1 MCSEGWGD
9 EGLKINMLWKVSFYL
24 FLICKA
30 IFHISLILTHLTFA
44 IVWKEDVAVSLFYRS
59 SEVTQLNQ
67 SVTSHSYIQGKYI
80 YTRKIHL
87 FSKHLLQE
95 SGKLIQSLPSV
106 CGSTPFGDQKCQ
118 SVGHAQLFGTSW
130 TVADQALLFM
140 EFCRHEYWSGWP
152 FPSPRGLP
160 DPGIESRSP
169 TLQADSLLSKPSG
182 KPFSVIKIPY

>member
-1 MCSEGWGD
+1 MQGNLSYFIDINSPYFCNSLEGRCCCFPV
-9 EGLKINMLWKVSFYL
+9 LQ
-24 FLICKA
+24 
-30 IFHISLILTHLTFA
+30 ILRGYTAEPVCDFTL
-44 IVWKEDVAVSLFYRS
+44 
-59 SEVTQLNQ
+59 
-67 SVTSHSYIQGKYI
+67 I

-87 FSKHLLQE
+87 YKENTSIFQTSS
-95 SGKLIQSLPSV
+95 SGIRQTESLPSV

-140 EFCRHEYWSGWP
+140 EFCRQEYWSGWP

>member
-1 MCSEGWGD
+1 MCSEGWGG

-30 IFHISLILTHLTFA
+30 IFHILLILTHLTFA

-67 SVTSHSYIQGKYI
+67 SVTSSLK

-87 FSKHLLQE
+87 YKENTSIFQTSPLGIRQTE
-95 SGKLIQSLPSV
+95 SLPSV

-118 SVGHAQLFGTSW
+118 SLGHAQLFGTSW

-140 EFCRHEYWSGWP
+140 RFSRQEYWSG
-152 FPSPRGLP
+152 
-160 DPGIESRSP
+160 
-169 TLQADSLLSKPSG
+169 
-182 KPFSVIKIPY
+182 